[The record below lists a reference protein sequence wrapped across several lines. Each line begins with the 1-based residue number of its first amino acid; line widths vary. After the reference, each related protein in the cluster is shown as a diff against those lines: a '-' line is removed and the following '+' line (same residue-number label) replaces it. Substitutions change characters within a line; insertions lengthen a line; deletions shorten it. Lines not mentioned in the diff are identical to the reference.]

1 GEGGGGGSGGWRV
14 WVAAGGEKG
23 GLKNG
28 ALSAPPLGR
37 AVFSMGGGNF
47 WGPPLPPPLQR
58 FVGALKLLR
67 RFHAWRNVGERRD
80 DAAVRHGVRTHLH
93 DQIAAVKTF
102 QKRLAA
108 SDVTGKPF
116 AHERLGGIFIRSAL
130 VGVEAPGVVE
140 AGANPSEL
148 RRQCE
153 DLAELAIPTD
163 EMQLLV
169 EYRDALANMIERGL

>member
-1 GEGGGGGSGGWRV
+1 GIVSLWAPACGAAMLSLGGCYSR
-14 WVAAGGEKG
+14 
-23 GLKNG
+23 
-28 ALSAPPLGR
+28 
-37 AVFSMGGGNF
+37 
-47 WGPPLPPPLQR
+47 GPPPPPPLQR

-80 DAAVRHGVRTHLH
+80 DAAVRHRVRTHLH
-93 DQIAAVKTF
+93 DQIAVVKAF

-108 SDVTGKPF
+108 CDVTGKPL
-116 AHERLGGIFIRSAL
+116 AHERLGGVFVRSAL
-130 VGVEAPGVVE
+130 FGGEAQDVVE

-169 EYRDALANMIERGL
+169 EYRDALANMVKRGL